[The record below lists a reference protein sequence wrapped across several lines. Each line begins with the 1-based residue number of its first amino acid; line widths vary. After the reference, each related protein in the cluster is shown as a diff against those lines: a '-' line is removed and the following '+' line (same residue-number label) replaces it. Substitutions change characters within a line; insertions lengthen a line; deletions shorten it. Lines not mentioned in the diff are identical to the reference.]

1 MDQEKKRAILLH
13 EIEHWRRSRLLP
25 EQYCDFLSN
34 LYREDGDPPQ
44 SQNRNNTGLLTYL
57 RHGHGFAWILGF
69 VIISC
74 ICLIGFYFTA
84 FPLAMQIF
92 SACVITAICYG
103 LAAIWRS
110 SEKSMSA
117 MLSTLGSAVM
127 LGSGVWIIQLHQGEA
142 KDWLLVLVA
151 LCGLVWCLVGITLR
165 ISLLHYCGLVG
176 LILVYAVLMGGYWP
190 TATLMMLEVFW
201 ILHTVL
207 LVGLSWWVHRRFPRL
222 ALVYFAIGMTLAFMA
237 EADMII
243 LRHQAAGNMVFYS
256 ILKLAIVIGILFWT
270 RKKWITWVTS

>member
-34 LYREDGDPPQ
+34 LYREDENPSQ
-44 SQNRNNTGLLTYL
+44 SQSHSSTGLLTYL
-57 RHGHGFAWILGF
+57 RNGHGIAWLLGF

-92 SACVITAICYG
+92 SACAVTGICYG
-103 LAAIWRS
+103 VAAVWRS

-117 MLSTLGSAVM
+117 MLSILGSVIM
-127 LGSGVWIIQLHQGEA
+127 LGSGVWIIQLHQGEP
-142 KDWLLVLVA
+142 KFWFLVLVG
-151 LCGLVWCLVGITLR
+151 LCGLVWCLVGLTLR
-165 ISLLHYCGLVG
+165 IILLRYCGFIAL
-176 LILVYAVLMGGYWP
+176 LLVYAVLIGRYWP
-190 TATLMMLEVFW
+190 TASHVMLEGFW
-201 ILHTVL
+201 VLHAAL
-207 LVGLSWWVHRRFPRL
+207 LVWLCWWVHRRFSRL
-222 ALVYFAIGMTLAFMA
+222 ASVYFAIGMTLVFMP
-237 EADMII
+237 EADMIV
-243 LRHQAAGNMVFYS
+243 LRHQASGDVVLYGL
-256 ILKLAIVIGILFWT
+256 LKLAIVVGILFWT

>member
-34 LYREDGDPPQ
+34 LYREDEDPSQ

-57 RHGHGFAWILGF
+57 RHGHGIAWLLGF

-92 SACVITAICYG
+92 SASAVTTICYG
-103 LAAIWRS
+103 VAAFWRS

-117 MLSTLGSAVM
+117 MLSTLGSAIM
-127 LGSGVWIIQLHQGEA
+127 LGSGVWITQLHQGEA
-142 KDWLLVLVA
+142 KVWFLFLVG
-151 LCGLVWCLVGITLR
+151 LCGVVWCLVGLTLR
-165 ISLLHYCGLVG
+165 ISLLHYCGLAG
-176 LILVYAVLMGGYWP
+176 LLLVYAVLIGRYWP
-190 TATLMMLEVFW
+190 TATLMMLEAFW
-201 ILHTVL
+201 ILHAVL
-207 LVGLSWWVHRRFPRL
+207 LIWLSWWVHRRFPRL

-243 LRHQAAGNMVFYS
+243 LRHQAAGDVVFYS
-256 ILKLAIVIGILFWT
+256 ILKLAFVVGILFWT

>member
-34 LYREDGDPPQ
+34 LYREDENPSQ
-44 SQNRNNTGLLTYL
+44 SQSHSSTGLFTYL
-57 RHGHGFAWILGF
+57 RTGHGIAWLLGF

-92 SACVITAICYG
+92 SACAVTGICYG
-103 LAAIWRS
+103 VAAVWRS

-117 MLSTLGSAVM
+117 MLSILGSVIM
-127 LGSGVWIIQLHQGEA
+127 LGSGVWIIQLHQGEP
-142 KDWLLVLVA
+142 KFWVVVLVG
-151 LCGLVWCLVGITLR
+151 LCGLVWCLVGLTLR
-165 ISLLHYCGLVG
+165 ITLLHYCGFIAL
-176 LILVYAVLMGGYWP
+176 LLVYAVLIGRYWP
-190 TATLMMLEVFW
+190 AASHVMLEGFW
-201 ILHTVL
+201 ILHVAL
-207 LVGLSWWVHRRFPRL
+207 LVWLSWWVHRRFSRL
-222 ALVYFAIGMTLAFMA
+222 ASVCFAIGMTLVFMP
-237 EADMII
+237 EADMIV
-243 LRHQAAGNMVFYS
+243 LRHQSSGDVVLYGL
-256 ILKLAIVIGILFWT
+256 LKLAVVVGILFWT